1 MSEPDVLIVG
11 AGPVG
16 AALALQLA
24 EQGLAIRV
32 VEARSGPSGER
43 RTLALSEASR
53 VRLERLGGWPA
64 NVTTPIT
71 DIHVSQK
78 GGPGRTVIT
87 AAEQGLP
94 ALGHTLTYAALE
106 ACLDARL
113 RERAVAVSY
122 GAACEAI
129 TLDEASVGVQLAGG
143 ETTRARLL
151 VLADGGANARR
162 LPGITYEEKDY
173 GQVAIT
179 GPVWT
184 DRRHAGRAFERFT
197 PDGPMALLPMEDRY
211 ALVWTA
217 SPTEAAQTLALDDR
231 AFLATLQAR
240 FGDRA
245 GRFVRVGPRASY
257 PLRLRVVNT
266 NVARRTLI
274 VGNAAQAMHPIAGQG
289 LNLGLRDAAD
299 AAAAIREAG
308 RGDAGRAE
316 VIERFRGMRR
326 RDAGRGVFFTD
337 LLVEAF
343 GNELPGMAWAR
354 GLALT
359 ALDLFPA
366 ARRNLADRMIH
377 GAPGS
382 RT

>member
-1 MSEPDVLIVG
+1 M
-11 AGPVG
+11 G
-16 AALALQLA
+16 AALALQLRD
-24 EQGLAIRV
+24 EGLAVRV
-32 VEARSGPSGER
+32 VEARAGPSGER

-53 VRLERLGGWPA
+53 ARLERVGGWPA
-64 NVTTPIT
+64 HASTPIT

-87 AAEQGLP
+87 AAEQGLT
-94 ALGHTLTYAALE
+94 ALGHTLAYAALE

-113 RERAVAVSY
+113 RERGVAVSY

-129 TLDEASVGVQLAGG
+129 ALEEACVRVQLATG
-143 ETTRARLL
+143 EEAQARLL

-162 LPGITYEEKDY
+162 LAGITYDEKDY

-179 GPVWT
+179 GPVWA
-184 DRRHAGRAFERFT
+184 DRPHGGRAYERFT
-197 PDGPMALLPMEDRY
+197 AEGPMALLPMEDRY
-211 ALVWTA
+211 AMVWTA
-217 SPTEAAQTLALDDR
+217 SPAEAAQTLALDDT
-231 AFLATLQAR
+231 AFLAELQAR

-245 GRFVRVGPRASY
+245 GRFVRVGSRASY
-257 PLRLRVVNT
+257 PLRLRVINT

-299 AAAAIREAG
+299 AVAAIREAG
-308 RGDAGRAE
+308 HGDPGCGP
-316 VIERFRGMRR
+316 VIERFRAMRR
-326 RDAGRGVFFTD
+326 RDAGRGVLFTD

-343 GNELPGMAWAR
+343 GNDGLGMRWAR

-359 ALDLFPA
+359 ALDLLPS
-366 ARRNLADRMIH
+366 ARRSLADRMIH
-377 GAPGS
+377 GSPGS
-382 RT
+382 AL

>member
-1 MSEPDVLIVG
+1 M
-11 AGPVG
+11 G
-16 AALALQLA
+16 AALALQLRD
-24 EQGLAIRV
+24 EGLTVRV
-32 VEARSGPSGER
+32 VEARLGPSGER

-53 VRLERLGGWPA
+53 ARLERVGGWPA
-64 NVTTPIT
+64 NASTPIT

-87 AAEQGLP
+87 AADQGLT
-94 ALGHTLTYAALE
+94 ALGHTLAYAALE

-113 RERAVAVSY
+113 REAGVAVSY

-129 TLDEASVGVQLAGG
+129 ALDESHVRVQLATG
-143 ETTRARLL
+143 EAARARLL

-162 LPGITYEEKDY
+162 LPGITYDEKDY
-173 GQVAIT
+173 GQVAMT
-179 GPVWT
+179 GPVWA
-184 DRRHAGRAFERFT
+184 DRPHDGRAFERFT
-197 PDGPMALLPMEDRY
+197 SDGPMALLPMEERY

-217 SPTEAAQTLALDDR
+217 SPSEAAQTLALDDT
-231 AFLATLQAR
+231 AFLAKLQAR

-245 GRFVRVGPRASY
+245 GRFVRVGARASY
-257 PLRLRVVNT
+257 PLRLRVINT

-299 AAAAIREAG
+299 AVAAIREASH
-308 RGDAGRAE
+308 GDPGCDA
-316 VIERFRGMRR
+316 VIARFRAMRR
-326 RDAGRGVFFTD
+326 RDAGRGVLFTD

-343 GNELPGMAWAR
+343 GNEWPGMRWAR

-366 ARRNLADRMIH
+366 ARRSLVERMIR
-377 GAPGS
+377 GSPGGVS
-382 RT
+382 